1 MGSVQVV
8 CGVPRGSGTCHEACD
23 LGTRAS
29 RVLPSSHGGESERAL
44 WCSQCVPCLLWM
56 AHGASSGTVVSRDQ
70 HFGAPCGGGEEQPT
84 AERLSAPDPG
94 TLAGQFLQRRLLS
107 PQAPWHDF
115 LTSLKPVV

>member
-44 WCSQCVPCLLWM
+44 WCSQCVPCYGWHTALPAAPLC
-56 AHGASSGTVVSRDQ
+56 HGTSISGRRAAGVRNSQ
-70 HFGAPCGGGEEQPT
+70 QP
-84 AERLSAPDPG
+84 R
-94 TLAGQFLQRRLLS
+94 
-107 PQAPWHDF
+107 DF
-115 LTSLKPVV
+115 LPQTLGLWQANSCNGGCSVPRPLGTIS